1 MTGNELLDKL
11 SLIDPAYVE
20 EADREPKKKSY
31 SWLKFGALA
40 ACLCLIIIGVVLQR
54 EPTDGIQDAVSNHFL
69 AFPISLDSAPAALY
83 HPISFE
89 DRQKYGLVPADA
101 IGLDERNT
109 YHITESDLGEWM
121 GAVSSCGDESLIGC
135 DVYHFAKYPD
145 KDSICI
151 VDTPT
156 GYAFYVCHWLYT
168 EPAIGDTA
176 DVLLAVYDLPQ
187 SLETMELLTPSL
199 QPIKEITDAAAMD
212 AVFALISGKTNM
224 GLAESNRRF
233 AQAWYDAY
241 GNEDVFFSEEAG
253 YCKYRDVAS
262 IEKAQALWTE
272 GEQVILI
279 TTERGY
285 QMTIDF
291 FPAVGV
297 VSIGNGYYALTAA
310 ETELLRSLF

>member
-20 EADREPKKKSY
+20 EAERTPQKRSY

-54 EPTDGIQDAVSNHFL
+54 EPTDRIQNIVSNQLL

-101 IGLDERNT
+101 IGLDESNT

-199 QPIKEITDAAAMD
+199 QPIKEITDPTAMD

-272 GEQVILI
+272 GEQGILI

-297 VSIGNGYYALTAA
+297 VSIGNGYYELTAA

>member
-20 EADREPKKKSY
+20 EADREPKKKNY

-54 EPTDGIQDAVSNHFL
+54 EPTDGMQDAVSEHLL

-89 DRQKYGLVPADA
+89 DRQQYGLVPADA
-101 IGLDERNT
+101 ISLDESNT

-121 GAVSSCGDESLIGC
+121 GVVTSCGDESLIGC

-176 DVLLAVYDLPQ
+176 DVLLAVHDLPQ

-199 QPIKEITDAAAMD
+199 QPIKEITDTTAMD

-253 YCKYRDVAS
+253 YCKYRNVDS
-262 IEKAQALWTE
+262 IEKARALWTE

-297 VSIGNGYYALTAA
+297 VSIGNGYYELTAA
-310 ETELLRSLF
+310 EMELFRSLF

>member
-20 EADREPKKKSY
+20 EADREPKKKNY

-54 EPTDGIQDAVSNHFL
+54 EPTDRIQNIVSNHLL
-69 AFPISLDSAPAALY
+69 AFPISLDSTPAALY

-101 IGLDERNT
+101 IGLDESNT

-121 GAVSSCGDESLIGC
+121 GAVTSCGDESLIGC

-199 QPIKEITDAAAMD
+199 QPIKEITDTAAMD

-233 AQAWYDAY
+233 AQAWYEAY
-241 GNEDVFFSEEAG
+241 GNDDVFFSEEAG
-253 YCKYRDVAS
+253 YCKYRDAAS
-262 IEKAQALWTE
+262 VEKAQALWTE
-272 GEQVILI
+272 GGQVILI

-285 QMTIDF
+285 QMMIDF

-297 VSIGNGYYALTAA
+297 VSIGNGYYELTAA

>member
-54 EPTDGIQDAVSNHFL
+54 EPTDGIQDIVRNHLL

-89 DRQKYGLVPADA
+89 ERQQYGLVPADA
-101 IGLDERNT
+101 IGLDESNT

-121 GAVSSCGDESLIGC
+121 GVVTSCGDESLIGC

-151 VDTPT
+151 VDTPA

-168 EPAIGDTA
+168 EPAIGDAA

-253 YCKYRDVAS
+253 YCKYRDAAS
-262 IEKAQALWTE
+262 VEKAQALWTE
-272 GEQVILI
+272 GGQVILI

-297 VSIGNGYYALTAA
+297 VSIGNGYYELTAA
-310 ETELLRSLF
+310 EMELLRSLF

>member
-20 EADREPKKKSY
+20 EADREPKKKNY

-54 EPTDGIQDAVSNHFL
+54 EPTDRVQNIVSDHLL

-89 DRQKYGLVPADA
+89 ERQQYGLVPADA

-121 GAVSSCGDESLIGC
+121 GVVTSCGDESLIGC

-151 VDTPT
+151 VDTPA

-168 EPAIGDTA
+168 EPAVGDTA

-212 AVFALISGKTNM
+212 AVFALLSGKTNM

-233 AQAWYDAY
+233 AQAWYEAY
-241 GNEDVFFSEEAG
+241 GNDDVFFSEEAG
-253 YCKYRDVAS
+253 YCKYRDAAS
-262 IEKAQALWTE
+262 VEKAQALWTE
-272 GEQVILI
+272 GGQVILI

-285 QMTIDF
+285 QMMIDF

-297 VSIGNGYYALTAA
+297 VSIGNGYYELTAA
-310 ETELLRSLF
+310 EMELLRSLF